1 MATAILAILA
11 ALAVGG
17 IERVLEHEQ
26 VLLLLVLRVKVVV
39 EVTGW
44 IVDGV
49 GWRWMMV
56 LMLGLEE
63 SGLDSAATT
72 AEQWVMQEWAADF
85 LLLL

>member
-1 MATAILAILA
+1 MRCLPDLMATAVLAILA

-17 IERVLEHEQ
+17 VERVLEHEQ

-49 GWRWMMV
+49 R
-56 LMLGLEE
+56 
-63 SGLDSAATT
+63 
-72 AEQWVMQEWAADF
+72 
-85 LLLL
+85 

>member
-11 ALAVGG
+11 ALAVGCF
-17 IERVLEHEQ
+17 ERVLEHEQ

-49 GWRWMMV
+49 G
-56 LMLGLEE
+56 
-63 SGLDSAATT
+63 
-72 AEQWVMQEWAADF
+72 
-85 LLLL
+85 